1 MTSTVTSDP
10 KPQQEGDAVV
20 RPKRP
25 LSAYNL
31 FYRFKRAQLLAAAK
45 GGRDNSPDAVRRLL
59 AALPGLEDIPS
70 VDLASLTSE
79 ELGKVNEVRGN
90 ASRGALTDMLT
101 PKDTSKRSH
110 RKGEAIA
117 GALSFLEMSR
127 ISESN
132 KIFMFMSH
140 PLPSPSNY
148 DCCLQFYPQCPRAGR
163 TSTTSPARSSRT
175 W

>member
-45 GGRDNSPDAVRRLL
+45 GGRDNSPDAVRRLV

-90 ASRGALTDMLT
+90 AIRGALKDMLT

-132 KIFMFMSH
+132 KIFVFMSH
-140 PLPSPSNY
+140 PLPI
-148 DCCLQFYPQCPRAGR
+148 
-163 TSTTSPARSSRT
+163 
-175 W
+175 